1 MIIKKNYLFF
11 FKFILFGFFST
22 LLNLLFLFF
31 LTKIFEETVI
41 LLIFYWIF
49 AISLKFFLHKIYV
62 FDEDFYLD
70 LKNKIKKY
78 FLFYF
83 ALFIINYFFLEVFKI
98 YSDYN
103 QVLAQT
109 IFLVI
114 FGPISF
120 VVMRIKI
127 FN

>member
-11 FKFILFGFFST
+11 FKFILCGFFST